1 MAGKNHNPSIARKI
15 LRDIK
20 EGSSPEDLLFEVNRL
35 SDPYY
40 ASLGLIYIAT
50 SMSTKSSKSKKTFA
64 KAFVNANRVD
74 QSWRRIELLTEI
86 SKRLK
91 KIDDGDLKNTQYKK
105 IFDIILTEKKKD
117 INNFLI
123 KNVKN
128 FPIDQLDLILEKT
141 VNLSGYEFDASKA
154 VIRAWIVTTDINPLI
169 SILSSLEGELRIKLL
184 GYLHLQLHKVKTDIS
199 PSALELALDSSLSEE
214 MLRYLIR
221 ISSTPFDLNLIEIKI
236 SKENPEESLP
246 ILIAIIAHSDRNK
259 WHEDSQAYVSK
270 AEKTLLALPES
281 NYKKKLEKK
290 LRIAVDRLNIPV
302 VKQTMPPVPLE
313 EISVQGKHTLGL
325 YNTYGGNWNH
335 PHFKAVF
342 KASNL
347 CSAFDLDLALIGFPE
362 ISTNELIKEI
372 KKEMRLSNEGY
383 ISKLISNDRFRFFE
397 KDIDE
402 LWAGSRVVTTANPDS
417 SKLEMPS
424 GRLCMVMG
432 LGPKGLPKSYIE
444 KSNYHFE
451 ITGKDIAFET
461 GTAMGAIAGNLS
473 LM

>member
-20 EGSSPEDLLFEVNRL
+20 DGYSPEDLLSEIDRL
-35 SDPYY
+35 NDPYY
-40 ASLGLIYIAT
+40 ASLGLIYIAI
-50 SMSTKSSKSKKTFA
+50 SMSKKSSKSKKVFA
-64 KAFVNANRVD
+64 KAFVNANRVE

-91 KIDDGDLKNTQYKK
+91 KVDDGELKNTQYKK
-105 IFDIILTEKKKD
+105 IFDIIITEKKRD
-117 INNFLI
+117 TNNFLI

-128 FPIDQLDLILEKT
+128 FPIEQLDSILERT
-141 VNLSGYEFDASKA
+141 VKLKGYEFDSSKA

-169 SILSSLEGELRIKLL
+169 SILSKLEGELRIKLL
-184 GYLHLQLHKVKTDIS
+184 GYLHLQLFKVKTSIS
-199 PSALELALDSSLSEE
+199 PSPLELALESSLSEE
-214 MLRYLIR
+214 MLRYLVR
-221 ISSTPFDLNLIEIKI
+221 ISSTQLDLNLIEIKI

-259 WHEDSQAYVSK
+259 WHADSQAYVLK
-270 AEKTLLALPES
+270 AEDKLLAITES
-281 NYKKKLEKK
+281 AYKNKLEKK
-290 LRIAVDRLNIPV
+290 LRIAIDRLNIPA
-302 VKQTMPPVPLE
+302 VKQTSPVIHLE
-313 EISVQGKHTLGL
+313 EISEQGKHTLGL

-402 LWAGSRVVTTANPDS
+402 LWAGSRVVTTASPDS
-417 SKLEMPS
+417 SKLEMPN
-424 GRLCMVMG
+424 GRLCMIMG
-432 LGPKGLPKSYIE
+432 LGPKGLPKSYID

>member
-1 MAGKNHNPSIARKI
+1 MICNH
-15 LRDIK
+15 L
-20 EGSSPEDLLFEVNRL
+20 
-35 SDPYY
+35 Y
-40 ASLGLIYIAT
+40 
-50 SMSTKSSKSKKTFA
+50 
-64 KAFVNANRVD
+64 
-74 QSWRRIELLTEI
+74 
-86 SKRLK
+86 
-91 KIDDGDLKNTQYKK
+91 
-105 IFDIILTEKKKD
+105 
-117 INNFLI
+117 
-123 KNVKN
+123 
-128 FPIDQLDLILEKT
+128 
-141 VNLSGYEFDASKA
+141 
-154 VIRAWIVTTDINPLI
+154 
-169 SILSSLEGELRIKLL
+169 
-184 GYLHLQLHKVKTDIS
+184 H
-199 PSALELALDSSLSEE
+199 
-214 MLRYLIR
+214 
-221 ISSTPFDLNLIEIKI
+221 
-236 SKENPEESLP
+236 LP

-259 WHEDSQAYVSK
+259 WHEDSQAYVLK
-270 AEKTLLALPES
+270 AEKTLLAIPES

-402 LWAGSRVVTTANPDS
+402 LWAGSRVVTTASPDS

-424 GRLCMVMG
+424 GKLCMVMG

-444 KSNYHFE
+444 NSNYHFE

>member
-20 EGSSPEDLLFEVNRL
+20 GGHPPETLLTEVERL

-40 ASLGLIYIAT
+40 ISLGLTYIAT
-50 SMSTKSSKSKKTFA
+50 SLSIKSSKSKKVFA

-91 KIDDGDLKNTQYKK
+91 KLEDSELKNIQYRK
-105 IFDIILTEKKKD
+105 IFEIINTENKRD

-128 FPIDQLDLILEKT
+128 FPIEQLDSILEKT
-141 VNLSGYEFDASKA
+141 VKLTGYEFDSSKA
-154 VIRAWIVTTDINPLI
+154 VIRAWIITTDINPLI
-169 SILSSLEGELRIKLL
+169 HILSKLEGDLRIKLL
-184 GYLHLQLHKVKTDIS
+184 GYLHLQLHKVKTVIAPS
-199 PSALELALDSSLSEE
+199 PLELALESTLSEE
-214 MLRYLIR
+214 MLRYLVR
-221 ISSTPFDLNLIEIKI
+221 ISSTSSDLNLIELKI
-236 SKENPEESLP
+236 SKINPEKYLP
-246 ILIAIIAHSDRNK
+246 ILIAIIAHSDRNN
-259 WHEDSQAYVSK
+259 WHSDLQDYVSK
-270 AEKTLLALPES
+270 AEKILQTISSSEH
-281 NYKKKLEKK
+281 KIKLEKK
-290 LRIAVDRLNIPV
+290 LNIAIDRLSIPAT
-302 VKQTMPPVPLE
+302 KQPKPVTHLE
-313 EISVQGKHTLGL
+313 DISKEGKHTLGL

-362 ISTNELIKEI
+362 ISTNNLIKEI

-383 ISKLISNDRFRFFE
+383 ISELVSKDRFRFFSE
-397 KDIDE
+397 DIDE
-402 LWAGSRVVTTANPDS
+402 SWAGSKVVTTANPDPT
-417 SKLEMPS
+417 KLKIPS
-424 GRLCMVMG
+424 GKLCMIMG
-432 LGPKGLPKSYIE
+432 LGPKGLPKSYVE
-444 KSNYHFE
+444 NSNYHFE
-451 ITGKDIAFET
+451 ITGKNIAFET

>member
-1 MAGKNHNPSIARKI
+1 MAGKNHNPSIARKV

-20 EGSSPEDLLFEVNRL
+20 EGYSPEDLLAEIDRL

-40 ASLGLIYIAT
+40 ASLSLIYIAT
-50 SMSTKSSKSKKTFA
+50 SMSTKSPKSKKIFA
-64 KAFVNANRVD
+64 KAFVSANRVE

-91 KIDDGDLKNTQYKK
+91 KIDDGELKNTQYKK
-105 IFDIILTEKKKD
+105 IFDIIITEKKKD
-117 INNFLI
+117 TNNFLI

-128 FPIDQLDLILEKT
+128 FPIDQLDSILEKT
-141 VNLSGYEFDASKA
+141 VKLTGYEFDASKA
-154 VIRAWIVTTDINPLI
+154 VIRAWIVTTDVNPLI
-169 SILSSLEGELRIKLL
+169 SILSKLEGELRIKLL
-184 GYLHLQLHKVKTDIS
+184 GYLHLQLFKVKTSIS
-199 PSALELALDSSLSEE
+199 PSPLELALESSLSEE
-214 MLRYLIR
+214 MLRYLVR
-221 ISSTPFDLNLIEIKI
+221 ISSTPLDLNLIELKI
-236 SKENPEESLP
+236 SKQNPEESLP

-259 WHEDSQAYVSK
+259 WHTDSQTYVSK
-270 AEKTLLALPES
+270 AEKTLQTISTSE
-281 NYKKKLEKK
+281 YKTKLENK
-290 LRIAVDRLNIPV
+290 LKTAVDRLSIPTT
-302 VKQTMPPVPLE
+302 KQSKPVIPLE
-313 EISVQGKHTLGL
+313 DISSKGKHTLGL

-362 ISTNELIKEI
+362 ISTNELVKEI

-383 ISKLISNDRFRFFE
+383 ISELISKDRFRFFD

-402 LWAGSRVVTTANPDS
+402 LWAGSKVVTTANPDT
-417 SKLEMPS
+417 SKLEMPH
-424 GRLCMVMG
+424 GKVCMVMG

-444 KSNYHFE
+444 NSNYHFE
-451 ITGKDIAFET
+451 ITGKNIAFET